1 MVNGCV
7 LKLPVDGSAERFNAC
22 TCTSKW
28 HMYVYTADRRYADG
42 RTDGRFHLFQKSKKG
57 SEFARPEYSSC
68 ASKFKTQNGFQS
80 FQLSMNA
87 LIEMCV
93 SEVCT
98 CRGGKENGI
107 IYSGNLKAFP
117 SQGEHPVQFLVTRH

>member
-1 MVNGCV
+1 MHARAHQVTV
-7 LKLPVDGSAERFNAC
+7 KVA
-22 TCTSKW
+22 
-28 HMYVYTADRRYADG
+28 YVCIPLTADTQTDG
-42 RTDGRFHLFQKSKKG
+42 RTDGRFRLFQKSKKG

-98 CRGGKENGI
+98 CRGGNGKWNNI
-107 IYSGNLKAFP
+107 LW
-117 SQGEHPVQFLVTRH
+117 